1 MKRGILFF
9 IVFSS
14 CTFSWANPIT
24 REKAMTIAKNYLKKE
39 SPIELRAVEI
49 SQAHRAGGLSKDNEF
64 YIFNIAEQ
72 DGFIIVSGDDAT
84 APILGHCDHGEYDA
98 DNIPAN
104 MQWWLDYYKESIQQI
119 RQDSPTPITGKAP
132 KARPTDVVQPL
143 IQTQWDQDYPYNLL
157 CPTMQGS
164 RCPTGCLATA
174 LAQVMYF
181 HKHPQDACEALPAYQ
196 TSNNVNMPA
205 LDSTTFNWDKM
216 KHHYGY
222 DDSEE
227 SRNAVAELMLYCG
240 QILRMG
246 YNPGGSGSNP
256 DRLPN
261 DLPHYFHYPNTIH
274 LVSRG
279 GYSIR
284 QWDELLLN
292 ELKNNRPVLYC
303 GYTTA
308 YEGHAFVCD
317 GYNGKGM
324 YHINWGWSGRGD
336 GDYRISVLDANV
348 SGTGGSNTSSRF
360 SVSQSILVGVQA
372 EGEDCFEPM
381 SPSVCAYS
389 RPSLMNREFSRES
402 VSDDF
407 SDISIGSYF
416 LWRSERGGWGS
427 NKTIGFALFDEEEVM
442 VDILWQDNK
451 YFWNDY
457 PSYHV
462 AEGLKFGKD
471 VEQGHYTIKM
481 VVNEDNKWTK
491 AFNADLNYVSVMI
504 DTNYMALTPVP
515 KANFNVTNIDKIGK
529 NLVFTLENP
538 ADEYNGYLF
547 VLKNDE
553 NDKLNAIAY
562 EQVSIEEGSTR
573 ELSVYL
579 GDEKLDINNDVFALS
594 VDDNVQDFF
603 YINVNSKNSKLTPT
617 TSIINCN
624 GETNNIVGD
633 RVSCEATFNN
643 EGEGLYHHFVQISL
657 VDENGH
663 IFSTYKK
670 IVDVPSNMSESFVA
684 EFPLTNYE
692 STYRLKTTYYGGEG
706 EKIDILSEP
715 FNVVKGA
722 YYWNTKGEVCTLEP
736 STTFTVPE
744 DALAISLRGAYTNDV
759 VPNSNPN
766 TIYLLEKSVPK
777 GLKGKNILNSENKSG
792 TLNLTDGYGFY
803 IPYDI
808 TITGNVI
815 YRRTM
820 ATDEAGQWTTLFLPF
835 SPTSISAGGQ
845 AISFSTENEEQG
857 KDMWLMRLDRIEGNN
872 IYFEP
877 ETEFQS
883 YYPYLWAVK
892 EAYKEQT
899 IEFKA
904 TKTMIQKHFER
915 PVKEKDWSFTYHNA
929 LGEGVGYYIIEGN
942 TFVFNNGTTAIL
954 PFRAALNCTAGS
966 ETPILYINGADP
978 TDGITVSGHN
988 ATSKQ
993 EAIYNLAGQR
1003 ITGSKNSLPKGIY
1016 IMGGKKVIIK

>member
-9 IVFSS
+9 IIFSS

-84 APILGHCDHGEYDA
+84 APILGHCDHGEFDA
-98 DNIPAN
+98 DNIPVN

-205 LDSTTFNWDKM
+205 LDSTTFSWDKM

-427 NKTIGFALFDEEEVM
+427 NKTIGFAL
-442 VDILWQDNK
+442 
-451 YFWNDY
+451 
-457 PSYHV
+457 
-462 AEGLKFGKD
+462 
-471 VEQGHYTIKM
+471 
-481 VVNEDNKWTK
+481 
-491 AFNADLNYVSVMI
+491 
-504 DTNYMALTPVP
+504 
-515 KANFNVTNIDKIGK
+515 
-529 NLVFTLENP
+529 LE
-538 ADEYNGYLF
+538 
-547 VLKNDE
+547 
-553 NDKLNAIAY
+553 
-562 EQVSIEEGSTR
+562 
-573 ELSVYL
+573 
-579 GDEKLDINNDVFALS
+579 
-594 VDDNVQDFF
+594 
-603 YINVNSKNSKLTPT
+603 
-617 TSIINCN
+617 
-624 GETNNIVGD
+624 
-633 RVSCEATFNN
+633 
-643 EGEGLYHHFVQISL
+643 
-657 VDENGH
+657 
-663 IFSTYKK
+663 
-670 IVDVPSNMSESFVA
+670 
-684 EFPLTNYE
+684 
-692 STYRLKTTYYGGEG
+692 
-706 EKIDILSEP
+706 
-715 FNVVKGA
+715 
-722 YYWNTKGEVCTLEP
+722 
-736 STTFTVPE
+736 
-744 DALAISLRGAYTNDV
+744 
-759 VPNSNPN
+759 
-766 TIYLLEKSVPK
+766 
-777 GLKGKNILNSENKSG
+777 
-792 TLNLTDGYGFY
+792 
-803 IPYDI
+803 
-808 TITGNVI
+808 
-815 YRRTM
+815 
-820 ATDEAGQWTTLFLPF
+820 LPF
-835 SPTSISAGGQ
+835 
-845 AISFSTENEEQG
+845 
-857 KDMWLMRLDRIEGNN
+857 
-872 IYFEP
+872 
-877 ETEFQS
+877 
-883 YYPYLWAVK
+883 
-892 EAYKEQT
+892 
-899 IEFKA
+899 
-904 TKTMIQKHFER
+904 
-915 PVKEKDWSFTYHNA
+915 
-929 LGEGVGYYIIEGN
+929 
-942 TFVFNNGTTAIL
+942 
-954 PFRAALNCTAGS
+954 
-966 ETPILYINGADP
+966 
-978 TDGITVSGHN
+978 
-988 ATSKQ
+988 
-993 EAIYNLAGQR
+993 
-1003 ITGSKNSLPKGIY
+1003 TGS
-1016 IMGGKKVIIK
+1016 